1 MTFQKKF
8 DELKAKY
15 GKIDESKLSESFA
28 VQIEMTDS
36 DCGGIFYVA
45 FVGGNFSV
53 EPYDYHDNTAAVKVS
68 STVLEKLLSGK
79 ADAVKEFLKGNIK
92 VNGKTDHALM
102 VIDLMKKVE
111 PKKPAKKAA
120 AKKAVKAE
128 ELKKEEVKP
137 AEKKAVKAE
146 EPKAEVKSEEKKPAA
161 KKAAAKKPATKARK

>member
-1 MTFQKKF
+1 MTFQEKF

-15 GKIDESKLSESFA
+15 GKIDESKLGESFA

-45 FVGGNFSV
+45 YIGGNFSV

-92 VNGKTDHALM
+92 VDGKTDHALM
-102 VIDLMKKVE
+102 VIDLMKK
-111 PKKPAKKAA
+111 KSAKKT
-120 AKKAVKAE
+120 AVK
-128 ELKKEEVKP
+128 KT
-137 AEKKAVKAE
+137 VKAE
-146 EPKAEVKSEEKKPAA
+146 EPKAEVKAEVKAEEKKPAA
-161 KKAAAKKPATKARK
+161 KKAAAKKPATKAKK

>member
-1 MTFQKKF
+1 MTFQEKF

-45 FVGGNFSV
+45 YIGGNFSV

-68 STVLEKLLSGK
+68 STVLEKLLSDK

-92 VNGKTDHALM
+92 VDGKTDHALM
-102 VIDLMKKVE
+102 VIDLMKKPE
-111 PKKPAKKAA
+111 PKKAA
-120 AKKAVKAE
+120 AKKSGAKKTVKAE
-128 ELKKEEVKP
+128 DP
-137 AEKKAVKAE
+137 KAE
-146 EPKAEVKSEEKKPAA
+146 VKAEVKSEEKKPAA
-161 KKAAAKKPATKARK
+161 KKATAKKPATKAKK